1 MKTMTAVLFD
11 EFYVECP
18 YFTRNTRI
26 LGGYGCLHPAADM
39 EYDASA
45 GKKIGECMCSACPC
59 GFSAEDEDL
68 KNQNIDWDT
77 WAYGSEGEVAED
89 EFIILDRR
97 EKGNEKAVSRWL
109 ETQMMHDGEQQSG
122 ISQPST

>member
-1 MKTMTAVLFD
+1 
-11 EFYVECP
+11 
-18 YFTRNTRI
+18 
-26 LGGYGCLHPAADM
+26 
-39 EYDASA
+39 
-45 GKKIGECMCSACPC
+45 MCCACPC
-59 GFSAEDEDL
+59 GFSAENEDL

-77 WAYGSEGEVAED
+77 WAYGSEGEVEED